1 MITAITTC
9 MGRREHL
16 ETTLPLMLE
25 EFDDVVVVDW
35 SCPQSS
41 GDWAAK
47 QGAKVIR
54 KKDQKFFNI
63 SKARNL
69 GARQTQTRSVC
80 FIDADTLPMHG
91 VKGEIVRLL
100 NLSTMV
106 IASRTLEGIDITS
119 LNGFLA
125 VDIGQFWGVGG
136 YDEQLG
142 AGYGLEDGHL
152 RAKLLLERGIL
163 PKRLT
168 PGSLGALRHG
178 NSLRDR
184 FHEKPMHIASREN
197 FITLTAYL
205 KAHGVTDWL
214 NDPKTSEIAYRDS

>member
-16 ETTLPLMLE
+16 ETTLPLMLS
-25 EFDDVVVVDW
+25 EFDSVVVVDW

-41 GDWAAK
+41 GDWAEK
-47 QGAKVIR
+47 QGAKVVR
-54 KKDQKFFNI
+54 KKGETFFNI

-69 GARQTQTRSVC
+69 GARQSQTRSVC
-80 FIDADTLPMHG
+80 FIDADTLPMSG
-91 VKGEIVRLL
+91 VKDEIARLL

-106 IASRTLEGIDITS
+106 IASRTLEGIDVTS
-119 LNGFLA
+119 LNGFIA

-136 YDEQLG
+136 YHEGLG

-184 FHEKPMHIASREN
+184 FHERPMHVAAREN
-197 FITLTAYL
+197 FLYLTEYL
-205 KAHGVTDWL
+205 KTHGVTDWR
-214 NDPKTSEIAYRDS
+214 NDPKTSDIAYRDS